1 MPTTKKTTKTKKVIN
16 DSFFDKAGNV
26 LKTIWSYIST
36 GRDYFWKG
44 VRFTLATGIFL
55 FVAISIV
62 SSLISPLWQTTDK
75 VDPTGKVVVFSPNGV
90 VVDQPP
96 TPAPTQWYSE
106 LDCLGCGSQQQP
118 IFYPYQD
125 MLDFFEDFKNDDRVS
140 AMIFDPSGLGVSIVY
155 ALPIAKKIKEAVDA
169 GKEVIIRTDFMVS
182 TDYLL
187 ASAGSEISTST
198 YSIIDIQGFG
208 GARQYLKNFFEK
220 FLITPRIYA
229 AGDFKTGPESFLRDS
244 MSDEAKENLAF
255 YEPLWNKWKN
265 FVMENRNVD
274 MQWVADESY
283 KDLISGKTT
292 TKKSGLDWGLVDVV
306 EEDEE
311 FDLRMIEKFGASKDD
326 EDELNLVYYRP
337 YLASFDDELPSKSK
351 NEIKVVTVEG
361 TIMGGD
367 VLFGQAGS
375 KGVVAMLKEAHE
387 DEETKAIV
395 LRVNSPGGSV
405 VDSDYMRWEIKKAQD
420 KGIPVIVSMGSLAA
434 SGGYWISS
442 LADKIY
448 AEADTITGSIGVYGT
463 LFSFEKIY
471 DWMGINYDGYSTTKY
486 GAFDFTAMDWPEE
499 FSAAFKAG
507 IDQIYV
513 DFTTQ
518 TSIDRDIPI
527 EKVRE
532 IARGKVYSGEMALE
546 IGLVDEIGTLH
557 DAVKF
562 AVSEAEL
569 EDYKL
574 DFVKPPASAPVNP
587 FEVPSLIK
595 SYFENQTGFNLENRN
610 MYNNI
615 KIYCLECESVN

>member
-1 MPTTKKTTKTKKVIN
+1 MPTTKKSIKTKKVYN
-16 DSFFDKAGNV
+16 DSFFDKAGNA
-26 LKTIWSYIST
+26 LKTIWSYISI

-44 VRFTLATGIFL
+44 VIFTLSTGFFL
-55 FVAISIV
+55 FVVISIV
-62 SSLISPLWQTTDK
+62 LSLISPLWQTEDK
-75 VDPTGKVVVFSPNGV
+75 IDPTGKVVVFSPNGV

-106 LDCLGCGSQQQP
+106 IDGLGLNSPQP
-118 IFYPYQD
+118 IFYQYQD
-125 MLDFFEDFKNDDRVS
+125 MLDFFEDFKNDERVS

-155 ALPIAKKIKEAVDA
+155 ALPIAQKIKEAVDA

-244 MSDEAKENLAF
+244 MSEEAKENLAF

-265 FVMENRNVD
+265 FVMENRSVD
-274 MQWVADESY
+274 MQWVADESF
-283 KDLISGKTT
+283 KDIISGKTT
-292 TKKSGLDWGLVDVV
+292 TKKAPLDWGLVDVIE
-306 EEDEE
+306 EEDE
-311 FDLRMIEKFGASKDD
+311 FDKRMIEKFGASDKD
-326 EDELNLVYYRP
+326 EEELNLIYYRP
-337 YLASFDDELPSKSK
+337 YLASFDDELPSRSK

-367 VLFGQAGS
+367 VLYGQAGS
-375 KGVVAMLKEAHE
+375 KGVVAMLKDALE
-387 DEETKAIV
+387 DEDTKAIV

-405 VDSDYMRWEIKKAQD
+405 VDSDYMRWEIEKAQD
-420 KGIPVIVSMGSLAA
+420 KGIPVIVSMGTLAA

-486 GAFDFTAMDWPEE
+486 GAFDLTAMDWPEE
-499 FSAAFKAG
+499 FSAAFKAS

-518 TSIDRDIPI
+518 TSIDRNIPI

-532 IARGKVYSGEMALE
+532 IAKGKVYSGEMALE

-557 DAVKF
+557 DAVEF
-562 AVSEAEL
+562 AASEAEL
-569 EDYKL
+569 EDYKV
-574 DFVKPPASAPVNP
+574 DYVKPPAAAPVNP
-587 FEVPSLIK
+587 FELPGLIK
-595 SYFENQTGFNLENRN
+595 AYFEKETGFNLDNRN

-615 KIYCLECESVN
+615 KIYCLECEAIN

>member
-1 MPTTKKTTKTKKVIN
+1 MPTTKKSTKTKKVNN
-16 DSFFDKAGNV
+16 DSFFDKAGNA
-26 LKTIWSYIST
+26 LKTIWSYISI

-44 VRFTLATGIFL
+44 VIFTLSTGFFL
-55 FVAISIV
+55 FVVISIV
-62 SSLISPLWQTTDK
+62 LSLISPLWQTEDK
-75 VDPTGKVVVFSPNGV
+75 IDPTGKVVVFSPNGV

-106 LDCLGCGSQQQP
+106 IDGLGLNPPQP
-118 IFYPYQD
+118 IFYQYQD
-125 MLDFFEDFKNDDRVS
+125 MLNFFENFKNDKRVS

-155 ALPIAKKIKEAVDA
+155 ALPIAQKIKEAVDA

-244 MSDEAKENLAF
+244 MSEEAKENLAF
-255 YEPLWNKWKN
+255 YEPLWSKWKN

-274 MQWVADESY
+274 MQWVADESF
-283 KDLISGKTT
+283 KDIISGKTT
-292 TKKSGLDWGLVDVV
+292 TKKAPLDWGLVDVIE
-306 EEDEE
+306 EEDE
-311 FDLRMIEKFGASKDD
+311 FDKRMIEKFGASDND
-326 EDELNLVYYRP
+326 EEELNLIYYRP
-337 YLASFDDELPSKSK
+337 YLASFDEELPSRSK

-367 VLFGQAGS
+367 VLYGQAGS
-375 KGVVAMLKEAHE
+375 KGVVAMLQDAHE
-387 DEETKAIV
+387 DEDTKAIV

-405 VDSDYMRWEIKKAQD
+405 VDSDYMRWEIEKAQD
-420 KGIPVIVSMGSLAA
+420 KGIPVIVSMGTLAA

-499 FSAAFKAG
+499 FSAAFKAS

-518 TSIDRDIPI
+518 TSIDRNIPI

-557 DAVKF
+557 DAVEF
-562 AVSEAEL
+562 AASEAEL
-569 EDYKL
+569 EDYKM
-574 DFVKPPASAPVNP
+574 DYVKPPAAAPVNP
-587 FEVPSLIK
+587 FELPGLIK
-595 SYFENQTGFNLENRN
+595 SYFEKEAGFNLDNRN
-610 MYNNI
+610 IYNNI
-615 KIYCLECESVN
+615 KIYCLECEAIN

>member
-1 MPTTKKTTKTKKVIN
+1 MPTTKKSIKTKKVYN
-16 DSFFDKAGNV
+16 DSFFDKAGNA
-26 LKTIWSYIST
+26 LKTIWSYISI

-44 VRFTLATGIFL
+44 VIFTLSTGFFL
-55 FVAISIV
+55 FVVISIV
-62 SSLISPLWQTTDK
+62 LSLISPLWQTEDK
-75 VDPTGKVVVFSPNGV
+75 IDPTGKVVVFSPNGV

-106 LDCLGCGSQQQP
+106 IDGLGLNPPQP
-118 IFYPYQD
+118 IFYQYQD
-125 MLDFFEDFKNDDRVS
+125 MLDFFEDFKNDERVS

-155 ALPIAKKIKEAVDA
+155 ALPIAQKIKEAVDA

-244 MSDEAKENLAF
+244 MSEEAKENLAF

-265 FVMENRNVD
+265 FVMENRSVD
-274 MQWVADESY
+274 MQWVADESF
-283 KDLISGKTT
+283 KDIISGKTT
-292 TKKSGLDWGLVDVV
+292 TKKAPLDWGLVDVIE
-306 EEDEE
+306 EEDE
-311 FDLRMIEKFGASKDD
+311 FDKRMIEKFGASDKD
-326 EDELNLVYYRP
+326 EEELNLIYYRP
-337 YLASFDDELPSKSK
+337 YLASFDDELPSRSK

-367 VLFGQAGS
+367 VLYGQAGS
-375 KGVVAMLKEAHE
+375 KGVVAMLKDALE
-387 DEETKAIV
+387 DEDTKAIV

-405 VDSDYMRWEIKKAQD
+405 VDSDYMRWEIEKAQD
-420 KGIPVIVSMGSLAA
+420 KGIPVIVSMGTLAA

-486 GAFDFTAMDWPEE
+486 GAFDLTAMDWPEE
-499 FSAAFKAG
+499 FSAAFKAS

-518 TSIDRDIPI
+518 TSIDRNIPI

-532 IARGKVYSGEMALE
+532 IAKGKVYSGEMALE

-557 DAVKF
+557 DAVEF
-562 AVSEAEL
+562 AASEAEL
-569 EDYKL
+569 EDYKV
-574 DFVKPPASAPVNP
+574 DYVKPPAAAPVNP
-587 FEVPSLIK
+587 FELPGLIK
-595 SYFENQTGFNLENRN
+595 AYFEKETGFNLDNRN

-615 KIYCLECESVN
+615 KIYCLECEAIN